1 MAEIEMQTHAV
12 IRDLGGR
19 AVFHKH
25 ISSDVELVN
34 IVHGGLPFRSLE
46 HVLREQI
53 LSKEEVFKL
62 ITTQRSLD
70 RRKASNKLSEEES
83 DKLVRFLRIRAFACQ
98 ILDDQ
103 NADIWLRTQNPLL
116 EDKKPIDL
124 LDSDIGTHLVESL
137 IGRIAYGI
145 VH

>member
-1 MAEIEMQTHAV
+1 MQTHTV
-12 IRDLGGR
+12 IKDLGGK

-34 IVHGGLPFRSLE
+34 IVHAGLPFRSLE
-46 HVLREQI
+46 HVLNERI

-62 ITTQRSLD
+62 ITPQRSLD
-70 RRKASNKLSEEES
+70 RRRVSNKLSEEES
-83 DKLVRFLRIRAFACQ
+83 DKLVRFLRVRAFAHQ
-98 ILDDQ
+98 VLGDQ
-103 NADIWLRTQNPLL
+103 EAEIWLRTQNPLL

-124 LDSDIGTHLVESL
+124 LDSDVGARLVESL

>member
-1 MAEIEMQTHAV
+1 MQTHAI

-19 AVFHKH
+19 AVFHKNVF
-25 ISSDVELVN
+25 SDVELVN
-34 IVHGGLPFRSLE
+34 IVHAGLPFSSLE
-46 HVLREQI
+46 HVLNERI

-70 RRKASNKLSEEES
+70 RRKISHKLSEEES
-83 DKLVRFLRIRAFACQ
+83 DKLVRFLRVRAFSCQ
-98 ILDDQ
+98 VLGEKD
-103 NADIWLRTQNPLL
+103 ADLWLRTQNPLL

-124 LDSDIGTHLVESL
+124 LDSDVGAHLVESL

-145 VH
+145 LN